1 MSNLLRLISLRGCIL
16 ICLLSTIA
24 YKVQGQPSAQETKT
38 FTVLEHASKT
48 PLNVEVLDLSNQLL
62 PSFPYEI
69 LSFTNL
75 RKLFLNDTHIPYI
88 PDEIGTLTHLKVLEL
103 NHLTKANEVL
113 KTLPP
118 GVKQLKNLETVGL
131 IGLPNL
137 NWKETIILLE
147 HLPNL
152 NNLAL
157 MNNKLKTLPERIK
170 NLTSLKQI
178 WLGGNMELNPSEVFD
193 KLPCIEQ
200 VGFGGSELS
209 ELPANVFQAK
219 ELFNLYLAGNH
230 ITSLSALLNN
240 RKLKNLSLRN
250 NNLTKLPLSLSK
262 LELSVLELDNNP
274 NVDWEKAFEVL
285 STMKSL
291 KRLSLS
297 QNKLSQNVSSFAY
310 LSHLEVLVLRDNEF
324 SQEQKDSIMKSLPK
338 TKIVF

>member
-1 MSNLLRLISLRGCIL
+1 MSNLLNPIFLRVCIIS
-16 ICLLSTIA
+16 CLLSTIA
-24 YKVQGQPSAQETKT
+24 YKVQSQPAVQETKT
-38 FTVLEHASKT
+38 FTVLEQASKT
-48 PLNVEVLDLSNQLL
+48 PLSVEVLDLSNQSLS
-62 PSFPYEI
+62 SFPNEI

-75 RKLFLNDTHIPYI
+75 RKLLLNDTHIPSI
-88 PDEIGTLTHLKVLEL
+88 PDEIGTLIHLKVLEL
-103 NHLTKANEVL
+103 NHLTKANEAL

-118 GVKQLKNLETVGL
+118 AIKQLRNLETVGL

-137 NWKETIILLE
+137 NWKETIILLG

-157 MNNKLKTLPERIK
+157 MKNKLKTLPERIE

-193 KLPCIEQ
+193 KLPFIEQ
-200 VGFGGSELS
+200 VGYGGSELS
-209 ELPANVFQAK
+209 VLPDNVFQAK
-219 ELFNLYLAGNH
+219 ELFNLYLAGNR
-230 ITSLSALLNN
+230 ITSLASLMNN

-250 NNLTKLPLSLSK
+250 NKLTKLPISLSK
-262 LELSVLELDNNP
+262 LELIVLELDNNP
-274 NVDWEKAFEVL
+274 NVDWEQALEEL

-297 QNKLSQNVSSFAY
+297 QNKLSKIAPAFSN

-324 SQEQKDSIMKSLPK
+324 SQEQKDSITKRLPN
-338 TKIVF
+338 TRLVF